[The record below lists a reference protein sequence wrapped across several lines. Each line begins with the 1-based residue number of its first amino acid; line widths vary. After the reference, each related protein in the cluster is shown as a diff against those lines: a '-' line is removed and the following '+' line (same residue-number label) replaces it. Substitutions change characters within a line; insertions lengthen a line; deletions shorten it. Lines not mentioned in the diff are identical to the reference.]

1 MRYKGIIFDFN
12 GVLLWDEKWH
22 KRAWNE
28 VAKRLLG
35 REIGEQ
41 EFKELRGRTN
51 KDWFEYLFKRR
62 PQRPEL
68 QNLID
73 EKEQKYRDIAI
84 RQKDFRLSPGAEQL
98 LFLLKKSDV
107 PMTIATSSEIGN
119 VKFFFE
125 HLGLENWFP
134 LDKEVFDNGT
144 FRGKPAPDIYL
155 LAAKKIGLPPE
166 ECIVVEDAKS
176 GISAARSAGIGKII
190 AFAHDGNESE
200 LQALPE
206 VKKVIQN
213 LGEITLEDFE

>member
-1 MRYKGIIFDFN
+1 MRYKGVIFDFN

-22 KRAWNE
+22 KIAWNE
-28 VAKRLLG
+28 VARRILG
-35 REIGEQ
+35 RAIGEQ
-41 EFKELRGRTN
+41 EFAELRGRTN
-51 KDWFEYLFKRR
+51 TDWFEYLFNR
-62 PQRPEL
+62 QSQGPEL
-68 QNLID
+68 QSLID
-73 EKEQKYRDIAI
+73 EKEQKYRDIA
-84 RQKDFRLSPGAEQL
+84 RGQKDFCLSSGAEQL
-98 LFLLKKSDV
+98 FDLLKKSKI
-107 PMTIATSSEIGN
+107 PFTIATSSEIGN

-125 HLGLENWFP
+125 NLKLDNWFS
-134 LDKEVFDNGT
+134 LEEIVFDNGT

-155 LAAKKIGLPPE
+155 LAAKKIGLSPE

-176 GISAARSAGIGKII
+176 GISAAQSAGIGKII

>member
-1 MRYKGIIFDFN
+1 M
-12 GVLLWDEKWH
+12 
-22 KRAWNE
+22 
-28 VAKRLLG
+28 
-35 REIGEQ
+35 
-41 EFKELRGRTN
+41 
-51 KDWFEYLFKRR
+51 
-62 PQRPEL
+62 
-68 QNLID
+68 ID